1 MTSVVVLSV
10 WLLLGTPPPVVEA
23 AAPVDVATAATAVKA
38 PTGYRDASG
47 SVDSLAQDYLRVTVR
62 RGSLKPQRG
71 YWAAEVTLHNGDAQ
85 PHPVHLSFR
94 PSYGDV
100 THAVE
105 RTVELAP
112 RQRLVTWLMA
122 PVAWHSGALTVE
134 VPGLPPIT
142 EHLFPDNDRFEPVL
156 VVGNS
161 ESFEAVTGL
170 TKTPEQED
178 PLFSVR
184 FIDAQEAPREL
195 AAYAG
200 FEMVV
205 LTETATK
212 VPADVWAVLES
223 YALSGGRLVV
233 ANPPRDLRERLQLL
247 QSVPLQDGPYAFGGV
262 WTCDNSAAT
271 CRHKIQSELS
281 TLTDD
286 NRGKTRPQGLR
297 SRWASKVSFGDD
309 EAPLLGTARAPVGP
323 FLLLMTAFALL
334 VGPGAWWLTKRR
346 GPVAVLIA
354 VPAVSLVTCL
364 VLIAWSVL
372 VDGFAVHTARYSLTY
387 LDGAR
392 ARAVTVGLSGWY
404 ANLSPEPLRLP
415 SSSVL
420 IAPHDTEDLMA
431 DLDWTG
437 GLTVGDGFLPPRT
450 YREWGELAVVPSRA
464 RLVLVETGGEP
475 KVQNALGVVVEEGVL
490 RWNGQVRRLPRL
502 ADGEEGALGAAEPDP
517 GPSQANA
524 ADTLVEVGMPSPAQ
538 YRLQAALPLFRRELK
553 DKEFVVRTSGPGP
566 LPTSALSAEVEASV
580 HLIRGEVRP

>member
-10 WLLLGTPPPVVEA
+10 WLLLGTSPPVVEA

-38 PTGYRDASG
+38 PVGYRDASG

-100 THAVE
+100 THSVV

-122 PVAWHSGALTVE
+122 PVAWHSGVLTVE

-161 ESFEAVTGL
+161 ESFEAATGL
-170 TKTPEQED
+170 SKTPEQED

-297 SRWASKVSFGDD
+297 SRWAAKVSFGDD

-464 RLVLVETGGEP
+464 RLVLVETGAEP

-524 ADTLVEVGMPSPAQ
+524 ADTLVEVGMPSSAQ

-553 DKEFVVRTSGPGP
+553 DQEFVVRTSGPGP